1 MMKCERKVIETGRE
15 KGEGTKYHKC
25 NDCVHFEKSSQ
36 TCYNSLSENFEKK
49 IDFTDQ
55 FAENLHEVSRMLDF
69 LINEGYVKANK
80 EFKVEA

>member
-1 MMKCERKVIETGRE
+1 MKECKDKLVEIGQEEGK
-15 KGEGTKYHKC
+15 GTKYHNC
-25 NDCVHFEKSSQ
+25 HNCVYFERSSQ